1 MKKTVSLLMF
11 TVWASVAFAAS
22 ATHVVTSPDGRVKMV
37 FTLADRVSCTVLCD
51 DQPLISDWQMEL
63 AGPNGA
69 LIPTDGFL
77 KAFNYEA
84 DEIIHPVVPLKSSEI
99 KSNYNGCTLLFRKGW
114 IEARVYNEG
123 VAYRFA
129 VPPAGERIITD
140 ERFRLS
146 LPAGSR
152 FTLQLTSGFETAY
165 QEPYKVVSG
174 TDWKSD
180 GRMATLPA
188 YVALPDGKRLLV
200 GETSVLDYP
209 RMMLCSTGNGMRGA
223 FPKVPSEYGD
233 NGDRNQKILSEHPYI
248 AHREPIGKQEEVAR
262 VQPPTASIRVSSG
275 RNVQAEVFPWRYTV
289 IARSDAELVESVLPA
304 KLAPPCALDDTSWIV
319 PGQVSWEWWNG
330 ASPYGPDVD
339 FEAGFNEDTYKY
351 FIDFASR
358 YGIRYIIMDEGW
370 ALSTRDP
377 YTPNPR
383 IDVHELIRYG
393 RERGVGI
400 MLWLTWLTVENN
412 FDLFRTFAQW
422 GVSGVKIDFMDRSD
436 QWMVNFYERVAAEA
450 ARNKLL
456 VDFHGS
462 FTPAGLE
469 YRYPNVIS
477 YEAVRGME
485 EMGGCMPDNSL
496 WFPFIRNVAGAMDYT
511 PGAMLSMQPESYV
524 SMRPNSA
531 SIGTRAYQ
539 MALFVAFESGV
550 QMLADNP
557 TLYYRE
563 PECTTFVTSVPVTWD
578 QTRVL
583 AAKAGEYLVVAKRKG
598 DKWYIGGIAN
608 GTESERNFSFR
619 ADFLPREH
627 DYTLTAF
634 VDGPNAAR
642 QAMDFRR
649 QISTINHNSTLEI
662 RMVRNGGF
670 AAVIE

>member
-1 MKKTVSLLMF
+1 MKKTLFLAIFAVLSS
-11 TVWASVAFAAS
+11 AAFAVP

-51 DQPLISDWQMEL
+51 DRPLITDWQMEL
-63 AGPNGA
+63 AGPDGS
-69 LIPTDGFL
+69 LVPTGGFI
-77 KAFNYEA
+77 KAFDYEA
-84 DEIIHPVVPLKSSEI
+84 DEVIRPVVPLKSSEV
-99 KSNYNGCTLLFRKGW
+99 SNRYNGCTLLFRKGW
-114 IEARVYNEG
+114 IEARAYDDG
-123 VAYRFA
+123 IAYRFA
-129 VPPAGERIITD
+129 IPPAGERTIAD
-140 ERFRLS
+140 ERLRLS
-146 LPAGSR
+146 LPVGSS
-152 FTLQLTSGFETAY
+152 FTLQLTSRFETAY
-165 QEPYKVVSG
+165 QEPYKIVSG
-174 TDWKSD
+174 ADWESD
-180 GRMATLPA
+180 GRMATVPA
-188 YVALPDGKRLLV
+188 YVALPDGKRLLL
-200 GETSVLDYP
+200 GETAVLDYP
-209 RMMLCSTGNGMRGA
+209 RMLLHGTGDGVQGV

-233 NGDRNQKILSEHPYI
+233 NGDRNLKIHSEHPWI
-248 AHREPIGKQEEVAR
+248 ARRGSVAAQGEGW
-262 VQPPTASIRVSSG
+262 VKASTASVRVSPRRST
-275 RNVQAEVFPWRYTV
+275 QAEVFPWRYAI
-289 IARSDAELVESVLPA
+289 IARSDADLVESVLPV

-358 YGIRYIIMDEGW
+358 HGIRYIIMDEGW

-377 YTPNPR
+377 YVPNPR
-383 IDVHELIRYG
+383 VDVHELIRYG

-412 FDLFRTFAQW
+412 FDLFKTFSQW

-485 EMGGCMPDNSL
+485 EMGGCTPDNSL

-524 SMRPNSA
+524 SLRPNSA

-563 PECTTFVTSVPVTWD
+563 PECTAFITSVPVTWD

-598 DKWYIGGIAN
+598 DKWYVGGIAN
-608 GTESERNFSFR
+608 GSEKVREFSFR
-619 ADFLPREH
+619 ADFLPGEG
-627 DYTLTAF
+627 DYTMTAF
-634 VDGPNAAR
+634 TDGPNAVR

-649 QISTINHNSTLEI
+649 RVSKISRDSTFKV

>member
-1 MKKTVSLLMF
+1 MRKILLLAILA
-11 TVWASVAFAAS
+11 VLPPAVFAAP

-37 FTLADRVSCTVLCD
+37 FMLADQVSCTVLCD
-51 DQPLISDWQMEL
+51 DRPLISDWRMEL
-63 AGPNGA
+63 TGPNGT
-69 LIPTDGFL
+69 LIPADGFL

-84 DEIIHPVVPLKSSEI
+84 DEIIRPVVPLKSSEI
-99 KSNYNGCTLLFRKGW
+99 RSNYNGCTLLFRKGW
-114 IEARVYNEG
+114 IEARAYNDG

-129 VPPAGERIITD
+129 VPPAGEHTVAN
-140 ERFRLS
+140 ELFRLS
-146 LPAGSR
+146 LPSDSR
-152 FTLQLTSGFETAY
+152 FTLQLASGFETAY

-174 TDWKSD
+174 ADWESD

-188 YVALPDGKRLLV
+188 YISLPDGKRLLV

-209 RMMLCSTGNGMRGA
+209 RMMLCGTGNSLQGT

-248 AHREPIGKQEEVAR
+248 AHRGSVGRQIQS
-262 VQPPTASIRVSSG
+262 PTATVRISPKRSVL
-275 RNVQAEVFPWRYTV
+275 AEVFPWRYAI
-289 IARSDAELVESVLPA
+289 IARSDADLVESVLPV
-304 KLAPPCALDDTSWIV
+304 KLAPPCALDDTSWII

-330 ASPYGPDVD
+330 ASPYGPDVN
-339 FEAGFNEDTYKY
+339 FKAGFNEDTYKY

-370 ALSTRDP
+370 ALSTRNP
-377 YTPNPR
+377 YIPNPR

-412 FDLFRTFAQW
+412 FDLFRTFSEW

-485 EMGGCMPDNSL
+485 EMGGCTPGNSL

-539 MALFVAFESGV
+539 MALFVVFESGV

-563 PECTTFVTSVPVTWD
+563 PECTAFVTSVPVTWD

-598 DKWYIGGIAN
+598 NKWYIGGITN
-608 GTESERNFSFR
+608 GTKAERNFSFR
-619 ADFLPREH
+619 ADFLPRER

-634 VDGPNAAR
+634 IDGPNAAR

-649 QISTINHNSTLEI
+649 HVSKINHDSTFMVS
-662 RMVRNGGF
+662 MVRNGGF